1 VAAARIADELPFAF
15 GWIAP
20 EPRFMQRCSHAVEA
34 GGRVWVT
41 DPVADVAALDRVL
54 ALGEPGGVVQLLD
67 RHNRDCAAVAAQLGV
82 PLYEVPEA
90 PPPGAPFEVIPV
102 LRMRRWHEIALW
114 FPEERTLVVAE
125 ALGTAQFYRA
135 PSERLAVSPL
145 QRLLLPR
152 PLLAV
157 EPEHVL
163 VGHGEGVH
171 DDASAAVREAVARAR
186 SRAPAWFWAG
196 LRAHG
201 PFGTQRRK
209 RATAE
214 GAPSLDS

>member
-1 VAAARIADELPFAF
+1 MAAARIVDELPFAF

-20 EPRFMQRCSHAVEA
+20 EPRFMQRCSHAVAA
-34 GGRVWVT
+34 GGRVWVV
-41 DPVADVAALDRVL
+41 DPVADEAALDRVL

-82 PLYEVPEA
+82 PLYAVPET
-90 PPPGAPFEVIPV
+90 PPPGVPFEVIPV
-102 LRMRRWHEIALW
+102 LHMRRWHEVALW
-114 FPEERTLVVAE
+114 FPDERTLVVAE
-125 ALGTAQFYRA
+125 ALGTAQFYRG

-152 PLLAV
+152 SLLAV

-171 DDASAAVREAVARAR
+171 EDAAAAVREAIARAR

-209 RATAE
+209 RATPEA
-214 GAPSLDS
+214 APSRDS